1 MHGGKVSSPTLDR
14 ENGEQISIR
23 LLAAAQFKEAKR
35 WWFWANVSRLLVI
48 IVTVVS
54 LLWKEWLGWIW
65 VLPVILTVI
74 LSLLQWRADIL
85 QGKAE
90 ALKRKLEFQDGLGW
104 KISEKEKADLILE
117 VSNTVKKA
125 GFGKE
130 DLPYFDSRQE
140 VSARRAVEN
149 LNQSAWYTK
158 HLARKMSGFLF
169 TLSAISLGL
178 FVLTLVVFHSL
189 PFQRWEATVGRI
201 LVTVVALLVAYGY
214 LRIGFQY
221 RSLSSQ
227 AERANESA
235 SRLLELETL
244 TEIQA
249 IRILHE
255 YQIAR
260 AIAPL
265 IPDWLWRRNKTELN
279 NLWEQQKSQ

>member
-1 MHGGKVSSPTLDR
+1 MSFPTSSSESEEPI
-14 ENGEQISIR
+14 NVR
-23 LLAAAQFKEAKR
+23 LLTAAQFDEAKR
-35 WWFWANVSRLLVI
+35 WWFGANVSRLFVV
-48 IVTVVS
+48 IVTVIS

-65 VLPVILTVI
+65 VLPVILTV
-74 LSLLQWRADIL
+74 LHSMLQWRADTL

-90 ALKRKLEFQDGLGW
+90 AIKRKFEFQDGLGW
-104 KISEKEKADLILE
+104 KISEQEKADLILE

-125 GFGKE
+125 GYGTE
-130 DLPYFDSRQE
+130 DSPYFDSDKE

-169 TLSAISLGL
+169 VLSAVSLGL
-178 FVLTLVVFHSL
+178 FVLTLLVFHSL

-214 LRIGFQY
+214 LRLGFQY

-227 AERANESA
+227 AEKANDRASQ
-235 SRLLELETL
+235 LLELKAV
-244 TEIQA
+244 TELEA
-249 IRILHE
+249 IRLLHE

-265 IPDWLWRRNKTELN
+265 IPDWLWRRKKTELN
-279 NLWEQQKSQ
+279 QLWERQISQ

>member
-1 MHGGKVSSPTLDR
+1 MSFPTSSSESEEPI
-14 ENGEQISIR
+14 NVR
-23 LLAAAQFKEAKR
+23 LLTAAQFDEAKR
-35 WWFWANVSRLLVI
+35 WWFGANVSRLLVV

-65 VLPVILTVI
+65 VLPVFLTVI
-74 LSLLQWRADIL
+74 LSLLQWRADTL

-104 KISEKEKADLILE
+104 KISEQEKADLILE

-125 GFGKE
+125 GFGTE
-130 DLPYFDSRQE
+130 DSPYFDSREE
-140 VSARRAVEN
+140 VSAQRAVEN

-158 HLARKMSGFLF
+158 HLARKMSLFLF
-169 TLSAISLGL
+169 VLSSISLGL
-178 FVLTLVVFHSL
+178 FVLTLVVFHSM

-279 NLWEQQKSQ
+279 NLWEQQIGQ